1 MGSSLPLA
9 IIQFETPPEGV
20 MAKAGEQ
27 QHWFVAALDLQP
39 DEYRVFRPDLGEA
52 LPDPSSLAAA
62 ILTGSWA
69 MVTDHA
75 EWSERTAAWIRS
87 AMDHRLPLLGVCY
100 GHQLIS
106 YALGGRVDNNPRGVE
121 RGQQKVTTKPGV
133 EKDPLLSQLPSQFTA
148 WLSHQ
153 QSVLQ
158 APEGAQV
165 LATSAMDQ
173 CQIIRYS
180 QQALSF
186 QFHPEF
192 TGTIM
197 TACLQNSQQDEAAS
211 SLLMHQTEPVW
222 PLQLLQDFWQ
232 QQRLPERNSS
242 LTTAAI
248 TVSASST

>member
-1 MGSSLPLA
+1 MNASLPLA
-9 IIQFETPPEGV
+9 IIQLETPPEGV
-20 MAKAGEQ
+20 VASVGEQ

-39 DEYRVFRPDLGEA
+39 DEYRVIRPDLGEA
-52 LPDPSSLAAA
+52 LPDPASLSAA

-75 EWSERTAAWIRS
+75 DWSERTAAWIRS
-87 AMDHRLPLLGVCY
+87 AMDHQLPLLGVCY
-100 GHQLIS
+100 GHQLMS
-106 YALGGRVDNNPRGVE
+106 YALGGLVDDNPRGVE
-121 RGQQKVTTKPGV
+121 RGQQRIATQPGC
-133 EKDPLLSQLPSQFTA
+133 EKDPLLSSLPPHFSA

-165 LATSAMDQ
+165 LATSAMDE

-197 TACLQNSQQDEAAS
+197 TACLQNSQHDDATS
-211 SLLMHQTEPVW
+211 SLLTHQSEPVW
-222 PLQLLQDFWQ
+222 PLQLLQAFWQ
-232 QQRLPERNSS
+232 QQRPEKR
-242 LTTAAI
+242 TASGAL
-248 TVSASST
+248 SG

>member
-1 MGSSLPLA
+1 MNASLPLA

-20 MAKAGEQ
+20 AASVGEQ

-39 DEYRVFRPDLGEA
+39 DEYRVVRPDLGDA
-52 LPDPSSLAAA
+52 LPEPASLAAA

-75 EWSERTAAWIRS
+75 EWSERTAAWVRS
-87 AMDHRLPLLGVCY
+87 AMDHQLPLLGVCY
-100 GHQLIS
+100 GHQLMA
-106 YALGGRVDNNPRGVE
+106 YALGGRVDDNPRGVE
-121 RGQQKVTTKPGV
+121 RGQKRVITEPGCV
-133 EKDPLLSQLPSQFTA
+133 DDPLLSQLPSDFSA

-165 LATSAMDQ
+165 LATSAMDD

-180 QQALSF
+180 QQAISF

-192 TGTIM
+192 TATIM
-197 TACLQNSQQDEAAS
+197 SVCLQNSQHDEAAS
-211 SLLMHQTEPVW
+211 SLLTHQPAPVW
-222 PLQLLQDFWQ
+222 PHQLLQAFWQ
-232 QQRLPERNSS
+232 QQRPDSLP
-242 LTTAAI
+242 
-248 TVSASST
+248 VSGALSR